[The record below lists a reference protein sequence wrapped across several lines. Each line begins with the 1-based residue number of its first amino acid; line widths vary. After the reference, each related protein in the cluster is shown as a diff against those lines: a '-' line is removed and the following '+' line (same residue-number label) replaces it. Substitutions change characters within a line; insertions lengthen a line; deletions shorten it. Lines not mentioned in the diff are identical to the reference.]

1 MRMALVW
8 IIGGTQESAAL
19 VRALVASGI
28 ACIVTV
34 TTESARS
41 LYPSD
46 PSVQIWVGRLQPESL
61 LRFLQNHSVLCI
73 VDVSHPFA
81 VAVSQMAI
89 DASIKYQLPYL
100 RYERQSVASDGIHF
114 SSFNALFAS
123 DRLAG
128 ERVLLTIGY
137 RPLMLFQ
144 PWQTRST
151 LFARI
156 LPSQVA
162 LETALNAGFTPD
174 RLIALRP
181 PISID
186 LERALW
192 QQWQISLVVTKAS
205 GSAGG
210 EDTKQQVANE
220 LEISL
225 IVIDRPPIQYP
236 QQTQEIKAAIEF
248 CQRCLS

>member
-1 MRMALVW
+1 MALVW
-8 IIGGTQESAAL
+8 IIGGTQESAVL
-19 VRALVASGI
+19 VQSLAAAEIS
-28 ACIVTV
+28 CIVSV

-41 LYPSD
+41 LYPAT
-46 PSVQIWVGRLQPESL
+46 PLVQVWVGRLQPQTL
-61 LRFLQNHSVLCI
+61 PNFLETCSIGCI
-73 VDVSHPFA
+73 VDASHPFA
-81 VAVSQMAI
+81 VEVSQIAI
-89 DASIKYQLPYL
+89 DASAKYQLPYL
-100 RYERQSVASDGIHF
+100 RYERQSVDSDPSGIHF
-114 SSFNALFAS
+114 HSFDALLES
-123 DRLAG
+123 DRLVG

-137 RPLMLFQ
+137 RPLALFQ

-162 LETALNAGFTPD
+162 LEAALAAGFTTD

-181 PISID
+181 PVSVD

-210 EDTKQQVANE
+210 EDTKHRLAAE
-220 LEISL
+220 LGIPL
-225 IVIDRPPIQYP
+225 IVIDRPPVQYP
-236 QQTQEIKAAIEF
+236 RQTQDIKAAIDF
-248 CQRCLS
+248 CRRCLI

>member
-1 MRMALVW
+1 MACIW
-8 IIGGTQESAAL
+8 TIGGTQESAAF
-19 VRALVASGI
+19 VRSLVAAHL

-41 LYPSD
+41 LYPNH
-46 PSVQIWVGRLQPESL
+46 PLVQIWVGRLQPETL
-61 LRFLQNHSVLCI
+61 PDFLQTHSIRCV
-73 VDVSHPFA
+73 VDASHPFA
-81 VAVSQMAI
+81 VEVSRMAI
-89 DASIKYQLPYL
+89 DAAKNYQLPYL
-100 RYERQSVASDGIHF
+100 RYERESIDSGGIHF
-114 SSFNALFAS
+114 SSFDTLLNS
-123 DRLAG
+123 DRLLR

-137 RPLMLFQ
+137 RPLALFQ

-162 LETALNAGFTPD
+162 LEAAFNAGFTPD

-192 QQWQISLVVTKAS
+192 QQWQISLVITKAS

-210 EDTKQQVANE
+210 EDTKQQLAHE
-220 LEISL
+220 LGISL
-225 IVIDRPPIQYP
+225 VVVDRPSIQYP
-236 QQTQEIKAAIEF
+236 QQTQDIKAAIDF
-248 CQRCLS
+248 CRHYLS